1 MAQLA
6 HNLNISV
13 VAEGI
18 ETVDQALIL
27 QSLECE
33 FGQGYLFS
41 RPIMGDAVP
50 GFSVAPGVLP
60 GIAAAKQAS

>member
-1 MAQLA
+1 MAR
-6 HNLNISV
+6 NVNISV

-18 ETVDQALIL
+18 ETEEQALML

-41 RPIMGDAVP
+41 KPLGAEVVE
-50 GFSVAPGVLP
+50 GFRMQPSSLLSRGL
-60 GIAAAKQAS
+60 